1 MESPAVGDLV
11 KVSTGGPAAD
21 GIVFDIP
28 SAQKV
33 VVAVVDP
40 RRGPVLR
47 TVRPDTLSE
56 RTTEGG
62 HDVALRQLIRR
73 TPLPG
78 QRTVRDGPGG
88 GRGRAGHTRGAA
100 HRTSDH

>member
-11 KVSTGGPAAD
+11 TVSNGGPAAD
-21 GIVFDIP
+21 GIVFDTP

-40 RRGPVLR
+40 RRGPVFR
-47 TVRPDTLSE
+47 TVRPDTLSA
-56 RTTEGG
+56 RATEGD

-73 TPLPG
+73 TPPPAH
-78 QRTVRDGPGG
+78 RAVRDGPSG
-88 GRGRAGHTRGAA
+88 GRGRAGHTRGAT

>member
-11 KVSTGGPAAD
+11 KVSTGGPPVD
-21 GIVFDIP
+21 GIVFDTP

-33 VVAVVDP
+33 VVAIVDP
-40 RRGPVLR
+40 RRGPGFR
-47 TVRPDTLSE
+47 TVHPETLSE
-56 RTTEGG
+56 RTTAGG
-62 HDVALRQLIRR
+62 HDAALRQLIRR
-73 TPLPG
+73 TPPPA
-78 QRTVRDGPGG
+78 QRSVRDGPSG